1 MKFKFSLEK
10 VLKHR
15 KIQVDLAQRDFLEA
29 QAAYNNALADRDAMI
44 EAKTQNA
51 ADRNRIIQAETNW
64 QFKVEQINVFLKG
77 QDVRIALQNKR
88 LLELEKVV
96 ESRRE
101 ILRVALTEAR
111 IIESLREKKKAEFI
125 KDFLDKEQK
134 ELDDIAS
141 TRYARIEKE

>member
-15 KIQVDLAQRDFLEA
+15 KIQVDLAQSSFLEA
-29 QAAYNNALADRDAMI
+29 QANYNNALLDRDAMI
-44 EAKTQNA
+44 EMKNQSSAQRTHL
-51 ADRNRIIQAETNW
+51 IQTGASW
-64 QFKVEQINVFLKG
+64 QFKVEQINVFLTG
-77 QDVRIALQNKR
+77 QDLRIARQNER

-101 ILRVALTEAR
+101 ILRVALTEAK
-111 IIESLREKKKAEFI
+111 IIESLREKKKEEFR
-125 KDFLDKEQK
+125 KDYLDKEQK
-134 ELDDIAS
+134 ELDDIVS